1 MREAVLMLL
10 LYTFMAWT
18 GKILLLTVENS
29 RWMCMSSYLSGNPG
43 MALK

>member
-1 MREAVLMLL
+1 MREAVLLLL

-18 GKILLLTVENS
+18 GKILLLAVEYS
-29 RWMCMSSYLSGNPG
+29 RSSYLSGNPG